1 MRVLAGQG
9 KKLSIAFLVV
19 VLGSGLLAA
28 GSASADEFELS
39 IELGEDVDESEFM
52 AGFQLAVDESPDVSH
67 PAGREGGDHL
77 GAIDVAF
84 TVAVRGF
91 DDGALGAVTDA
102 GFPITVVDISSEKFD
117 GAEQVSAPDG
127 MFIIFV
133 DGVPPELPQSAGL
146 FAVSREMAAATAA
159 SLSASF
165 EADFAAAYGRP
176 PSADAARGYAAAK
189 LIDIAVGST
198 DRDPTDV
205 ATLRSTLDS
214 AIGAE
219 STGTTTATPAPAS
232 APATAAA
239 QEPEASA
246 TVPGSESPATVQE
259 SESPAA
265 QDSESSATVSDS
277 ESSDNGSAMSWP
289 AVLGAVA
296 LAGVLIGVFVLLR
309 RRNATPSNE

>member
-1 MRVLAGQG
+1 MRVLAGQR
-9 KKLSIAFLVV
+9 KKLSIAFMLI

-28 GSASADEFELS
+28 GSALADEFELS
-39 IELGEDVDESEFM
+39 IALGEDVDESEFM

-77 GAIDVAF
+77 GAIDVVF

-91 DDGALGAVTDA
+91 DDGAVGAVTDA

-133 DGVPPELPQSAGL
+133 DGVPPELPQSTGL
-146 FAVSREMAAATAA
+146 FAVSRKMAAATAA

-176 PSADAARGYAAAK
+176 PSADAARGYAAGK
-189 LIDIAVGST
+189 LIDIAVGAT
-198 DRDPTDV
+198 DRDPTDA
-205 ATLRSTLDS
+205 ATLRRTLDA

-219 STGTTTATPAPAS
+219 SPGTTTPTPAPA
-232 APATAAA
+232 PATATA
-239 QEPEASA
+239 QEP
-246 TVPGSESPATVQE
+246 GSP
-259 SESPAA
+259 
-265 QDSESSATVSDS
+265 ATVSDS
-277 ESSDNGSAMSWP
+277 GSPATVSGSGSPADGSATNWL

-296 LAGVLIGVFVLLR
+296 VAVAGVLIGAVVLIR
-309 RRNATPSNE
+309 RRNATSSNE

>member
-1 MRVLAGQG
+1 ML
-9 KKLSIAFLVV
+9 I

-28 GSASADEFELS
+28 GSALADEFELS
-39 IELGEDVDESEFM
+39 IALGEDVDESEFM

-77 GAIDVAF
+77 GAIDVVF

-91 DDGALGAVTDA
+91 DDGAVGAVTDA

-133 DGVPPELPQSAGL
+133 DGVPPELPQLTGL

-176 PSADAARGYAAAK
+176 PSVDAARGYAAAK

-205 ATLRSTLDS
+205 ATLRRTLDA

-219 STGTTTATPAPAS
+219 SSGTTATTPAQT
-232 APATAAA
+232 PATATT
-239 QEPEASA
+239 QEPEPSA
-246 TVPGSESPATVQE
+246 TVPGSESPA
-259 SESPAA
+259 
-265 QDSESSATVSDS
+265 DGSAT
-277 ESSDNGSAMSWP
+277 NWP
-289 AVLGAVA
+289 AVLGAVVV
-296 LAGVLIGVFVLLR
+296 AGVLIGVVVMLR
-309 RRNATPSNE
+309 RRNATSSNE